1 MYNCLEFNG
10 TDVRRKDCATMSK
23 TEELLQRIENLTQE
37 QFELLIDLYFQQDQ
51 EFVPNVQVER
61 QTLLQPSA

>member
-1 MYNCLEFNG
+1 
-10 TDVRRKDCATMSK
+10 MSK

-37 QFELLIDLYFQQDQ
+37 QFDLLIDLYFQQDQ

>member
-1 MYNCLEFNG
+1 MYNCLELNG
-10 TDVRRKDCATMSK
+10 TDVRRKECEKMSK

-37 QFELLIDLYFQQDQ
+37 QFDLLIDLYFQQDPKS
-51 EFVPNVQVER
+51 VPIVQVER